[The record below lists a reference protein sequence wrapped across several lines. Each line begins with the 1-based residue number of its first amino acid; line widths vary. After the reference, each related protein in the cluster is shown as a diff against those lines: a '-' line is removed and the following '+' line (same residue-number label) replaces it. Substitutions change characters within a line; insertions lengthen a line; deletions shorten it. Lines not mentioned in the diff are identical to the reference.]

1 MFCFLIFLIGS
12 CTRTDTQTDRHT
24 DRHTHRHPDTQTLQT
39 DRRDRGLGYPPPRLS
54 PKALVILFSGMLYLI
69 THKYLKMAKQ
79 ANCKTA
85 NAPTRPLWV
94 NKKSMSLF
102 SLNFSFLRFW
112 TTKIVPTIRT
122 LRYFW
127 MNEKI

>member
-1 MFCFLIFLIGS
+1 
-12 CTRTDTQTDRHT
+12 
-24 DRHTHRHPDTQTLQT
+24 
-39 DRRDRGLGYPPPRLS
+39 
-54 PKALVILFSGMLYLI
+54 MLYLI
-69 THKYLKMAKQ
+69 IHKYVKMAEQ

-94 NKKSMSLF
+94 NNKKVSFFYVSFL
-102 SLNFSFLRFW
+102 FLRFYANE
-112 TTKIVPTIRT
+112 IVCMNRT